1 MTEKVVTNRSVSA
14 IVLQCYDCLLQQV
27 KEIKLH
33 LPTQTCCY
41 HSSASYFLMSR
52 TLKTSK
58 HESWCLIWMT
68 QLILILNCLY
78 HHPTS
83 NTMKHKCQQICNIH
97 RLSNELLVNM
107 MMRRFHWF
115 CNIAILCVHLWYP
128 VTIQSMC
135 TTYIHVYCIVTN
147 AQLAPAYST
156 HIRDQNYCNI
166 SPAAQYTPPLNQHG
180 LWWIIII
187 LCPLTISILSEFCV
201 QAVVHKSYSISLL
214 KCCYLCTFFVCF
226 FDPPHSKQNIAKS
239 LTKQKSLR
247 MCCCL
252 LVYCHL

>member
-1 MTEKVVTNRSVSA
+1 MTEKVLTNRSVSA
-14 IVLQCYDCLLQQV
+14 IVLQCYDCWLQEV

-83 NTMKHKCQQICNIH
+83 NTTKHKCQQICNIH

-135 TTYIHVYCIVTN
+135 TTYMCTVLLQMHNLLLHTPRILGIKTIATFLLLH
-147 AQLAPAYST
+147 ST
-156 HIRDQNYCNI
+156 HHHWTSMDYDE
-166 SPAAQYTPPLNQHG
+166 S
-180 LWWIIII
+180 
-187 LCPLTISILSEFCV
+187 
-201 QAVVHKSYSISLL
+201 
-214 KCCYLCTFFVCF
+214 
-226 FDPPHSKQNIAKS
+226 
-239 LTKQKSLR
+239 
-247 MCCCL
+247 
-252 LVYCHL
+252 